1 MEFQLTVI
9 EEKDRVG
16 IIAMNRP
23 KVRNALNSQMMDEIL
38 CALWRFNADANIGA
52 VILKGL
58 GPAFCAGH
66 DFTELSGKPLGHIRE
81 TFGKSVKVLQT
92 MSGITKPVIA
102 AVHGIATAMGCAL
115 AAGCDLV
122 IASEDARFQTPGV
135 NLGFACISPMA
146 ALFRSV
152 GRKKCLEMILTGE
165 AIDANE
171 AERIGLVNKVVST
184 EKLDDTALELARNLA
199 TKAPLAVQLGKEAF
213 YTMADMEHNQAYAYA
228 AEMISI
234 NADTE
239 DGQEG
244 IAAFVEKRP
253 HEPWRGR

>member
-1 MEFQLTVI
+1 MEYQLTIV
-9 EEKDRVG
+9 EEKDRLG
-16 IIAMNRP
+16 IIALNRP
-23 KVRNALNSQMMDEIL
+23 KVRNALNSQMMDEMI
-38 CALWRFNADANIGA
+38 CALSQFDSNPDIGA
-52 VILKGL
+52 VILKGS

-66 DFTELSGKPLGHIRE
+66 DFSELSNKPLGDIRQ
-81 TFGKSVKVLQT
+81 TFGKSIRVLQT
-92 MSGITKPVIA
+92 MSSIGKPVIA

-146 ALFRSV
+146 ALFRSI

-165 AIDANE
+165 SIDAHE
-171 AERIGLVNKVVST
+171 AERIGLVNKVVPT
-184 EKLDDTALELARNLA
+184 ERLEDMALEFAKNIAR
-199 TKAPLAVQLGKEAF
+199 KAPLAVQLGKQAF
-213 YTMADMEHNQAYAYA
+213 YTMADMEHNQAYKYA

-244 IAAFVEKRP
+244 IAAFVGKRP
-253 HEPWRGR
+253 PQPWRGR